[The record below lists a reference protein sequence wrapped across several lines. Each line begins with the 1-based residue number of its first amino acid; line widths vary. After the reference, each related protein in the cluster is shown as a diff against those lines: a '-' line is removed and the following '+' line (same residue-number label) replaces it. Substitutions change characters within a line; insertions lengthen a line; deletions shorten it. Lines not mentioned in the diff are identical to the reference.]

1 MADLR
6 FCAHFPFAPEARA
19 WVRAQKLQLDSAALA
34 AGEERLRK
42 AFASGELAVEAG
54 ALESEQ
60 RQQILSYAASRLI
73 LAAWGNRWAAR
84 RMAVAESKR
93 AHDYLKSAEDRRAA
107 YAQKLADSLGLPFMP
122 APLDAAQGDEKN
134 ESVYLLPFWHYLR
147 FAPRDVHYKLVNM
160 KLEKGQVRV
169 SDHQRLRI
177 LEEAIRKR
185 LEEPI
190 PPLKEAPAEVKGI
203 ISRLEVLLPRENLAP
218 TKIEMKDFPPCIRKL
233 IDDLRMS
240 VNVPHLGR
248 VALAIYLI
256 KAGLPDEQIAELFAN
271 APDYNPETTAYQIKY
286 ARQKG
291 YSVPSCA
298 TMDMWGL
305 CIAVC
310 RCGSPVYYR
319 EAKHGRNAR
328 DSLGTHTSSNVSG
341 WNRKKDEETAKKEE
355 ETEKKEEK

>member
-6 FCAHFPFAPEARA
+6 FFAHFPFSAEARA
-19 WVRAQKLQLDSAALA
+19 WVREQKLQLDSAALE
-34 AGEERLRK
+34 AGGERLKK
-42 AFASGELAVEAG
+42 AFSTGELPVEAVS
-54 ALESEQ
+54 LDSEH
-60 RQQILSYAASRLI
+60 RQQILAYAASRLI
-73 LAAWGNRWAAR
+73 LAAWGNQWAAR

-93 AHDYLKSAEDRRAA
+93 AHEYLKTSQDRRAD
-107 YAQKLADSLGLPFMP
+107 YAQKLADSLGLPFKP
-122 APLDAAQGDEKN
+122 APIDAAQGDEKN
-134 ESVYLLPFWHYLR
+134 EAAYILPFWHYLR

-160 KLEKGQVRV
+160 RLEKGMVRV

-177 LEEAIRKR
+177 LEEAMRKR

-190 PPLKEAPAEVKGI
+190 PPLKEAPVEVRGI

-218 TKIEMKDFPPCIRKL
+218 VKIEMKDFPPCIRKL

-256 KAGLPDEQIAELFAN
+256 KAGLPDEQIVQLFST
-271 APDYNPETTAYQIKY
+271 APDYNADTTAYQVKY

-298 TMDMWGL
+298 TMDTWGL

-328 DSLGTHTSSNVSG
+328 ESLGTHTSSSIG
-341 WNRKKDEETAKKEE
+341 GMERKKESDETVEPRSK
-355 ETEKKEEK
+355 